1 MVQAVGEAKVLE
13 DGWVDPLPSAP
24 ADTRLGVH
32 GRVGR
37 GTCTSEAAH
46 GSTLAW
52 RKSRVRVLEMY
63 WITSSYKESLKVPE
77 PISFGFSGSHE

>member
-1 MVQAVGEAKVLE
+1 MGAWYQAVGEAKVLE

-46 GSTLAW
+46 GATLPCLAKIPSA
-52 RKSRVRVLEMY
+52 RPA
-63 WITSSYKESLKVPE
+63 T
-77 PISFGFSGSHE
+77 